1 MVASTSS
8 SGWWEWELGVQQ
20 HVGVGG
26 RGEVQLT
33 ARREEEDAVNLRP
46 PEGTHEPRLGGA
58 SLKSHE
64 SSRERERGGRG
75 RAGD

>member
-1 MVASTSS
+1 M
-8 SGWWEWELGVQQ
+8 
-20 HVGVGG
+20 GVGG

-46 PEGTHEPRLGGA
+46 PEGTHELRLAGA

-64 SSRERERGGRG
+64 SSREREGGRG

>member
-1 MVASTSS
+1 M
-8 SGWWEWELGVQQ
+8 
-20 HVGVGG
+20 GVGG

-58 SLKSHE
+58 SLSKE
-64 SSRERERGGRG
+64 KEKP
-75 RAGD
+75 

>member
-1 MVASTSS
+1 M
-8 SGWWEWELGVQQ
+8 
-20 HVGVGG
+20 GVGG

-64 SSRERERGGRG
+64 SSREREGGEG
-75 RAGD
+75 EQETDFWAE